1 VRNDS
6 GGRGALA
13 KFLEK
18 IAKSEEFVGVRH
30 ALWLIWPYAL
40 LPVAAPLLFLV
51 LYFVP
56 YSELP
61 TSYKLQ
67 TTGRNL
73 SAIIICKK
81 TALNLSFVQRANMK
95 TLHADEV
102 PSANRKF
109 DIEVPASQFELLL

>member
-1 VRNDS
+1 MSVMSVRIY
-6 GGRGALA
+6 A
-13 KFLEK
+13 KHHHEA
-18 IAKSEEFVGVRH
+18 IRH